1 MHVDKGSFM
10 LVRTVTAKYRKHKG
24 GEKTY
29 ANRVHCQ
36 TERVMSESVPTTNL
50 VYIYVHNIYNK
61 HNLQ

>member
-1 MHVDKGSFM
+1 MIEKKVQVGKGSFM
-10 LVRTVTAKYRKHKG
+10 LVRSVRTVTAKYRKHKG

-50 VYIYVHNIYNK
+50 VHIRT
-61 HNLQ
+61 